1 MRRVLVIVL
10 LILVS
15 GYAMFFNYV
24 WAAMHKP
31 PEQFGKVMA
40 GMPEVAYFLVP
51 FETLWNR
58 ARAGQLQVGDAAP
71 DFTLEKLDKT
81 GTVQLSAMT
90 AQQPVAL
97 VFGSYT

>member
-1 MRRVLVIVL
+1 VL
-10 LILVS
+10 LVLLA